1 MIASSM
7 SAVKRSEVK
16 ENLLHLIFGGVFIGI
31 APLFIK
37 LLLFLNNTLVN
48 MLVSVVNNGNVNSLL
63 DEVLKSTIL
72 KDEEYSILKNYLR
85 EKLGVSEDDLD
96 LDLQIVIQAANGL
109 KSGTENLQWLN
120 ENKINYANYSNY
132 GTKWPLPGYT
142 YLSSNYG
149 YRIHPITG
157 KKSFHSGIDIPAPQ
171 DTPVACPT
179 NGVVVASYWNDYT
192 GNTLVVRDQ
201 TYDYIFMHL
210 YSVAVEEGQE
220 VIEGQHLGGVRT
232 TGIYSTGN
240 HLHFAITKGP
250 YTTYNYVNPLEV
262 IAIQG

>member
-37 LLLFLNNTLVN
+37 LLLFSNNTLVN

-179 NGVVVASYWNDYT
+179 NGVVVASY
-192 GNTLVVRDQ
+192 
-201 TYDYIFMHL
+201 
-210 YSVAVEEGQE
+210 
-220 VIEGQHLGGVRT
+220 
-232 TGIYSTGN
+232 
-240 HLHFAITKGP
+240 
-250 YTTYNYVNPLEV
+250 
-262 IAIQG
+262 